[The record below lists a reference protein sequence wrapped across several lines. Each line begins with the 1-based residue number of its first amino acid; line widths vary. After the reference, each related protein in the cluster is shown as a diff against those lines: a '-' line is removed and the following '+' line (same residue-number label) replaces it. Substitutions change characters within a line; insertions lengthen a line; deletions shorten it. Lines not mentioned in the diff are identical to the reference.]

1 MEHHP
6 FLSFDNGLEITY
18 SDIKEK
24 KSGSEYITIY
34 FEQPNESGTDFKSA
48 QCDYPCGSFTKIVG
62 YSSEEIDGLWK
73 HVAKAGPLAMS
84 FEKGS
89 KYA

>member
-18 SDIKEK
+18 SDIKKK
-24 KSGSEYITIY
+24 KSGSEYVTIY
-34 FEQPNESGTDFKSA
+34 FEQPNNDGTDFKSA
-48 QCDYPCGSFTKIVG
+48 QCNYPGGSFTNVIG
-62 YSSEEIDGLWK
+62 YNTEELHQLWE
-73 HVAKAGPLAMS
+73 HVAKAGLLALE
-84 FEKGS
+84 FQKDP